1 LEGPITIKIARRRFI
16 AAVGGAAAVWPILA
30 QAQERGLKRW
40 RIACVLPGSPET
52 AKPLAAAL
60 EQRLV
65 ELGYQK
71 GRNIDLVIR
80 IVSPQPDIVEKAIT
94 ALLPDIDILMVFGT
108 IGGVAAKKVA
118 PQMPTVFCS
127 VGVPVEIGLVQSLA
141 HSGGMMTGI
150 TFEAAIEAYGK
161 RLQTLKEIVPQLGR
175 VAVLRASGDANVK
188 HAMAALEQAASHL
201 GMTLSGFDVHS
212 ADDLDGAFGDMQK
225 SGMEAVIVVAGVL
238 TYANVRRIS
247 ELALQAHLP
256 SCHAFREAVIAGG
269 LMSIGPDLIDMI
281 RQVPVYLDKIM
292 HGAKPADLPVA
303 EPTRFDRYFNL
314 KTATALGLTIPSSL
328 LATADEVIE

>member
-1 LEGPITIKIARRRFI
+1 M
-16 AAVGGAAAVWPILA
+16 WPILA
-30 QAQERGLKRW
+30 QGQELGLKRW

-60 EQRLV
+60 EQRLA
-65 ELGYQK
+65 ELGYQN

-94 ALLPDIDILMVFGT
+94 ALLPDIDILMVLGT

-127 VGVPVEIGLVQSLA
+127 VGAPVEIGLVQSLA
-141 HSGGMMTGI
+141 HPGGNMTGI
-150 TFEAAIEAYGK
+150 TSEAAVEAYGK
-161 RLQTLKEIVPQLGR
+161 RLQTLKKIVPHLGR
-175 VAVLRASGDANVK
+175 VAVLRAFGDANVK
-188 HAMAALEQAASHL
+188 ISMAALERAAPQL
-201 GMTLSGFDVHS
+201 GITLSAFDVHS
-212 ADDLDGAFGDMQK
+212 ADDLDGAFGDIQK
-225 SGMEAVIVVAGVL
+225 GGMEAVIVVAGAL
-238 TYANVRRIS
+238 TYTNVRRIS

-256 SCHAFREAVIAGG
+256 SCTAFREAVIAGS
-269 LMSIGPDLIDMI
+269 LVSIGPDLIEMV

-292 HGAKPADLPVA
+292 RGAKPADLPVQ
-303 EPTRFDRYFNL
+303 EPTRFDLYLNL
-314 KTATALGLTIPSSL
+314 KTAAALGLAIPPSL

>member
-1 LEGPITIKIARRRFI
+1 MRRRDFVI
-16 AAVGGAAAVWPILA
+16 RVGGAMAMWPIFA
-30 QAQERGLKRW
+30 QAQEPGQKRW
-40 RIACVLPGSPET
+40 RIGCVFPASPEG
-52 AKPLAAAL
+52 AKPLVAAL
-60 EQRLV
+60 EQRLA
-65 ELGYQK
+65 ELGYQD
-71 GRNIDLVIR
+71 GRNIKLVTR
-80 IVSPQPDIVEKAIT
+80 IVPPQPEIVEQAIT
-94 ALLPDIDILMVFGT
+94 ALLPDIEILMVLGT

-118 PQMPTVFCS
+118 PQMPTVFFS
-127 VGVPVEIGLVQSLA
+127 VGGPVEIGLVQSLA
-141 HSGGMMTGI
+141 HPGGNMTGI

-188 HAMAALEQAASHL
+188 ISMAALERAAPQL
-201 GMTLSGFDVHS
+201 GITLSAFDVHS
-212 ADDLDGAFGDMQK
+212 ADDLDGAFGDIQK
-225 SGMEAVIVVAGVL
+225 SGMEAVIVVAGAL

-269 LMSIGPDLIDMI
+269 LLSIGPDLVEMA

-292 HGAKPADLPVA
+292 RGAKPADLPVQ
-303 EPTRFDRYFNL
+303 EPTRFDLYLNL
-314 KTATALGLTIPSSL
+314 KTAAALGLTIPPSL

>member
-1 LEGPITIKIARRRFI
+1 
-16 AAVGGAAAVWPILA
+16 
-30 QAQERGLKRW
+30 
-40 RIACVLPGSPET
+40 
-52 AKPLAAAL
+52 
-60 EQRLV
+60 
-65 ELGYQK
+65 
-71 GRNIDLVIR
+71 
-80 IVSPQPDIVEKAIT
+80 
-94 ALLPDIDILMVFGT
+94 
-108 IGGVAAKKVA
+108 
-118 PQMPTVFCS
+118 
-127 VGVPVEIGLVQSLA
+127 
-141 HSGGMMTGI
+141 
-150 TFEAAIEAYGK
+150 
-161 RLQTLKEIVPQLGR
+161 
-175 VAVLRASGDANVK
+175 
-188 HAMAALEQAASHL
+188 MAALEQAAPHL

-212 ADDLDGAFGDMQK
+212 ADDLDSAFGDMQK
-225 SGMEAVIVVAGVL
+225 SSMEAVIVVAGVL

-303 EPTRFDRYFNL
+303 EPTRFDRYLNL